1 MNILIVTQ
9 YFWPENFRIND
20 LALSLKEKGHQ
31 ITVLTGIPNYPQG
44 SFFKGYS
51 LVKNRV
57 EKYHGIKVLRCPI
70 IPRGKSKGWQL
81 ALNFFSFAL
90 LASLIAPFVCRD
102 KYDVIFVFEV
112 SPITV
117 GIPAIVLK
125 KINKIP
131 IFFWVLDLWPESI
144 SSAGKVNSPMVL
156 KCVGLLVR
164 LIYRC
169 CDRILISSEG
179 YKSSVEKM
187 GGRQNQIK
195 YFPNWSET
203 EFETVQSN
211 FEPTQNSLLQRGFKI
226 MFAGNIGEAQSFRT
240 ILKAADILKNHPNIH
255 WVILGDGRM
264 YNKVKEEI
272 QRKRLNDKVHL
283 LGRHPLKTMP
293 YFFAQADVML
303 VSLKRDPIFSL
314 TVPGKIQSYMAC
326 GKPIIA
332 SLDGEGARLIEK
344 SGAGFSSP
352 AEDAD
357 ALVKSVIKIYNL
369 PKEKREDI
377 GNLGKK
383 YCESN
388 FDRNMLVERLERWM
402 EEIVYNKNHGDFN

>member
-1 MNILIVTQ
+1 MNILIITQ

-20 LALSLKEKGHQ
+20 LALTLKEKGHQ

-44 SFFKGYS
+44 RFYEGYDF
-51 LVKNRV
+51 LKNRC
-57 EKYHGIKVLRCPI
+57 EEYCGIRVLRAPL

-81 ALNFFSFAL
+81 AINFYSFAL
-90 LASLIAPFVCRD
+90 FASLIAPFVCRD

-117 GIPAIVLK
+117 GIPAIIMK
-125 KINKIP
+125 KIRNIP

-144 SSAGKVNSPMVL
+144 LSAGRVNSPLVL
-156 KCVGLLVR
+156 KCIGMLVR

-179 YKSSVEKM
+179 YKSSVERM
-187 GGRQNQIK
+187 GARQNQIK
-195 YFPNWSET
+195 FFPNWSET
-203 EFETVQSN
+203 EFENVQN
-211 FEPTQNSLLQRGFKI
+211 NYEPIQNKLLPKGFRI
-226 MFAGNIGEAQSFRT
+226 MFAGNIGEAQSFKT
-240 ILKAADILKNHPNIH
+240 ILKAASILKNYPDIH
-255 WVILGDGRM
+255 WIILGDGRM

-272 QRKRLNDKVHL
+272 QRQNLKDRVHL
-283 LGRHPLKTMP
+283 LGRYPLKTMP
-293 YFFAQADVML
+293 YFFTQADVML

-314 TVPGKIQSYMAC
+314 AVPGKIQSYMAC
-326 GKPIIA
+326 GKPIVA
-332 SLDGEGARLIEK
+332 SLDGEGARLIEI

-357 ALVKSVIKIYNL
+357 ALAKSVIKIYKL
-369 PKEKREDI
+369 PKETRDNI

-383 YCESN
+383 YCEYN

-402 EEIVYNKNHGDFN
+402 REVVHNKYHGDFN